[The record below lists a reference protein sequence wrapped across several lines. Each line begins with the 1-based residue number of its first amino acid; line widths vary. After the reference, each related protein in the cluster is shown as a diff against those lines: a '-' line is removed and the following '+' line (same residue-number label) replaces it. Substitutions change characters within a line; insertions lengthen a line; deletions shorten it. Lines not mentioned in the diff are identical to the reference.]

1 MPIADFVPRRDR
13 RVVWREAGMMPN
25 EERREGP
32 GTDKEPRKG
41 DQSTDLPHT
50 PRKTEIPAPDP
61 VEEADEESF
70 PASDPPSWSPLSPGH
85 PTGS

>member
-1 MPIADFVPRRDR
+1 MPIADFVPRRDSH
-13 RVVWREAGMMPN
+13 VVWREAVMMPN

-32 GTDKEPRKG
+32 GADKEPRKG
-41 DQSTDLPHT
+41 DQSTNSPIA
-50 PRKTEIPAPDP
+50 PRKTEIPPPDP

-85 PTGS
+85 PKGS